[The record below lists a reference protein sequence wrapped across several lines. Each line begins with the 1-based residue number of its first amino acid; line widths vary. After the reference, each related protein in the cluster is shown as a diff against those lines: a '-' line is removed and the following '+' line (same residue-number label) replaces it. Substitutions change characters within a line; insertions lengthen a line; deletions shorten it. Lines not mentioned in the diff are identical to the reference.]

1 MFSKTLSAIGA
12 AALLLLV
19 GGSAAALFTVQKHL
33 HITVAEE
40 EAASGARGPTPL
52 ATIEEEVGAVRNDL
66 RAFASGLGPQL
77 EALVAALDESADAR
91 SSALQQE
98 LAATRGEL
106 AKLQADHAR
115 LVQSQQSSRDELRA
129 LQAAVA
135 ASAGAM
141 SSAPPVAS
149 DVTVPP
155 AVAPPSAAPLDPPAS
170 TESAAPAAAT
180 AAPVAAPRKKG
191 FLRFDLPSD
200 TFAFDRRSRF
210 SVVPSLSRVGFDAK
224 STLHDFSGAT
234 AKVEGDFIT
243 ALATPGAACSGRIVV
258 DAASLNTGLEGRDE
272 AMRDH
277 LAVADHAQ
285 IVFEWS
291 GFDEAVVDAKA
302 QTVKGRAL
310 GKLSIRGVTR
320 DVAMPVQVTVD
331 ASRRVAIEGQ
341 LAIEL
346 PDYEIPVPSQL
357 GVIGV
362 DKTITLWIALRA
374 RCDGAAEEAK

>member
-19 GGSAAALFTVQKHL
+19 GGSAAALFTVQRRL

-40 EAASGARGPTPL
+40 EAANGARGPTPID
-52 ATIEEEVGAVRNDL
+52 AVAEEVGAVRNDL

-91 SSALQQE
+91 SAALQQE

-135 ASAGAM
+135 ASAGAIG
-141 SSAPPVAS
+141 SAAPVAS
-149 DVTVPP
+149 A
-155 AVAPPSAAPLDPPAS
+155 AVAPSEVAPPPAAPLDPPAVV
-170 TESAAPAAAT
+170 ESPAPAAPA
-180 AAPVAAPRKKG
+180 AAPRKKG

-234 AKVEGDFIT
+234 AKVEGDFTT
-243 ALATPGAACSGRIVV
+243 ALATPGVACSGRVVV

-285 IVFEWS
+285 IVFEWN

-320 DVAMPVQVTVD
+320 EVAMPVQVTVD

-346 PDYEIPVPSQL
+346 PDYEVPVPSQL

-374 RCDGAAEEAK
+374 RCEGPAEEAK

>member
-19 GGSAAALFTVQKHL
+19 GGSAAALFSVQRRL

-52 ATIEEEVGAVRNDL
+52 ATLEEEVGAVRNDL

-91 SSALQQE
+91 SATMQQE
-98 LAATRGEL
+98 LAATRAQL

-115 LVQSQQSSRDELRA
+115 LVQSQQSLRDELRA
-129 LQAAVA
+129 LPA
-135 ASAGAM
+135 
-141 SSAPPVAS
+141 APPV
-149 DVTVPP
+149 VEPL
-155 AVAPPSAAPLDPPAS
+155 AAPS
-170 TESAAPAAAT
+170 
-180 AAPVAAPRKKG
+180 AAPVAAPPAATIEPPAAAPAAAPRTKG

-234 AKVEGDFIT
+234 AKVEGDFMT

-362 DKTITLWIALRA
+362 DKTVTLWIALRA
-374 RCDGAAEEAK
+374 RCEGPAEETK